1 MENRMYRQ
9 AKTLFVVSALTLGL
23 SQAYAATTDTD
34 FIVTTPN
41 PNAYA
46 VFTGNSSYTRE
57 ENGVIVTVT
66 EPEPALLLQNSEE
79 GRSSRVTHIANG
91 STYDSFPLN
100 QDSDNQAIVSA
111 FGMTATT
118 TDDTNLLF
126 HEARY
131 HSNQHEIHT
140 TDINGIRS
148 SAVQDAN
155 GITYTRTDINLPQD
169 NADRTIEDAG
179 YYRSGFFVGEVST
192 DGETLYAPE
201 LNADNANIEGD
212 LHAENVLADIV
223 SADTVL
229 SDVVSSKIAV
239 TELSLSDSVM
249 TNEVYTDSVTANSA
263 AIGNVNADN
272 VVTTNVVADKVFAND
287 ASLADVKA
295 VRVSLSADATKNDEA
310 VRLGQLTTVIDAKI
324 QAAQLP
330 SNQTVTNLQNN
341 VNTLGTTVL
350 ALGNSVEQLDA
361 KLDRSVRNL
370 EKEHNVAMA
379 KQAALNGLFQP
390 YSVGKANVTAAL
402 GGYGSDTAVAVG
414 AGYRLNEHLAG
425 KAGVAFASG
434 NKKTAYNVAVNYE
447 F

>member
-1 MENRMYRQ
+1 MYRQ

-23 SQAYAATTDTD
+23 SQAYAVEDSD

-66 EPEPALLLQNSEE
+66 EPALLMREWRETEFE
-79 GRSSRVTHIANG
+79 GEIYDYRDDAIHTAKG
-91 STYDSFPLN
+91 STYSQNYEDLAVEYETSVSPLGYN
-100 QDSDNQAIVSA
+100 I
-111 FGMTATT
+111 TT
-118 TDDTNLLF
+118 TDND
-126 HEARY
+126 
-131 HSNQHEIHT
+131 
-140 TDINGIRS
+140 IRS
-148 SAVQDAN
+148 SAVQDAD
-155 GITYTRTDINLPQD
+155 GITYTRTDITLPED

-295 VRVSLSADATKNDEA
+295 VRVSLSADAKDGADA
-310 VRLGQLTTVIDAKI
+310 VRLSQLNKLL
-324 QAAQLP
+324 AAQP
-330 SNQTVTNLQNN
+330 STTNFNALDGRVGTLETSVTALGAS
-341 VNTLGTTVL
+341 VATLGT
-350 ALGNSVEQLDA
+350 SVAQLEGKIDQ
-361 KLDRSVRNL
+361 SVRTL

-390 YSVGKANVTAAL
+390 YSVGKANISTAM
-402 GGYGSDTAVAVG
+402 GGYGSETAVAVG
-414 AGYRLNEHLAG
+414 GGYRLNEHLAG
-425 KAGVAFASG
+425 KFGVALASG
-434 NKKTAYNVAVNYE
+434 NKKVAYNVAVNYE